1 MNSTPSV
8 PVKPARNCRATSSLR
23 CPLAKST
30 HGIPPLAAKDR
41 TDRVNASL
49 TGASAAV
56 EATGLPSWRW
66 I

>member
-8 PVKPARNCRATSSLR
+8 PVKPARNSCATSSLR
-23 CPLAKST
+23 WPLAKST
-30 HGIPPLAAKDR
+30 QGIPQLAAKDR
-41 TDRVNASL
+41 MALVNASL
-49 TGASAAV
+49 SGASAAV